1 MDYEDFVKAIREEE
15 EMSKTK
21 SLTRKKMKRSDK
33 LQAEGQKR
41 MVKKNIT
48 REATDFLHRLRSS
61 KRSIAMD
68 AAASVKIRKALAEF
82 KQKISEVWASISCV
96 LLRAS

>member
-1 MDYEDFVKAIREEE
+1 MLDDYEDFVKAFREEE

-41 MVKKNIT
+41 MVKKMVT
-48 REATDFLHRLRSS
+48 REVKDFMSRLRSP
-61 KRSIAMD
+61 KRSIA
-68 AAASVKIRKALAEF
+68 AHPEASVKVRKALAEF
-82 KQKISEVWASISCV
+82 KQKISEV
-96 LLRAS
+96 

>member
-1 MDYEDFVKAIREEE
+1 MLDNYEDFVKAIREEE

-41 MVKKNIT
+41 MVKKMVT
-48 REATDFLHRLRSS
+48 REVKDFMSRLRSP
-61 KRSIAMD
+61 KRSIA
-68 AAASVKIRKALAEF
+68 AHPEASVKLRKAIAEF
-82 KQKISEVWASISCV
+82 NQKISEV
-96 LLRAS
+96 

>member
-1 MDYEDFVKAIREEE
+1 MLDNYEDFVKAIREEE

-41 MVKKNIT
+41 MVKKMVT
-48 REATDFLHRLRSS
+48 REVKDFMSRLRSP
-61 KRSIAMD
+61 KRSIASHPE
-68 AAASVKIRKALAEF
+68 ASVKVRKALAEF
-82 KQKISEVWASISCV
+82 KQKISEV
-96 LLRAS
+96 

>member
-1 MDYEDFVKAIREEE
+1 MLDNYEDFVKAIREEE

-48 REATDFLHRLRSS
+48 REATDFFYRLRSS
-61 KRSIAMD
+61 KRSIASHPE
-68 AAASVKIRKALAEF
+68 ASVKLRKAIAEF
-82 KQKISEVWASISCV
+82 NQKISEV
-96 LLRAS
+96 

>member
-33 LQAEGQKR
+33 LQAEGHKR
-41 MVKKNIT
+41 MVKKMVT
-48 REATDFLHRLRSS
+48 REAKDFMSRLRSP
-61 KRSIAMD
+61 KRSIA
-68 AAASVKIRKALAEF
+68 AHPEASVKLRKAIAEF
-82 KQKISEVWASISCV
+82 KQKISEV
-96 LLRAS
+96 

>member
-1 MDYEDFVKAIREEE
+1 MFDYNEWQKLCQEFKEEEE

-48 REATDFLHRLRSS
+48 REATDFLRRLRGS

-82 KQKISEVWASISCV
+82 KQKISEV
-96 LLRAS
+96 

>member
-41 MVKKNIT
+41 MVKKMVIRET
-48 REATDFLHRLRSS
+48 RDFMSRLRSP
-61 KRSIAMD
+61 KRSIAAHPD
-68 AAASVKIRKALAEF
+68 ASVKLRKAVAEF
-82 KQKISEVWASISCV
+82 RQAISEI
-96 LLRAS
+96 

>member
-41 MVKKNIT
+41 MVKKMVT
-48 REATDFLHRLRSS
+48 REAKDFMSRLRSP
-61 KRSIAMD
+61 KRSIA
-68 AAASVKIRKALAEF
+68 AHPEASVKVRKALAEF
-82 KQKISEVWASISCV
+82 KQKISEV
-96 LLRAS
+96 

>member
-1 MDYEDFVKAIREEE
+1 MFDYNEWQKLCQEFKEEE

-48 REATDFLHRLRSS
+48 REATDFFYRLRSS
-61 KRSIAMD
+61 KRSIASHPE
-68 AAASVKIRKALAEF
+68 ASVKVRKAIAEF
-82 KQKISEVWASISCV
+82 KQKISEV
-96 LLRAS
+96 

>member
-1 MDYEDFVKAIREEE
+1 MFDNYEDFAKAIREEE

-41 MVKKNIT
+41 MVKKMVT
-48 REATDFLHRLRSS
+48 REVKDFMSRLRSP
-61 KRSIAMD
+61 KRSIA
-68 AAASVKIRKALAEF
+68 AHPEASVKVRKALAEF
-82 KQKISEVWASISCV
+82 KQKISEV
-96 LLRAS
+96 

>member
-1 MDYEDFVKAIREEE
+1 MLDYNEWQKLCQEFKEEEEE

-48 REATDFLHRLRSS
+48 REATDFLHRLRGS

-82 KQKISEVWASISCV
+82 KQKISEV
-96 LLRAS
+96 

>member
-33 LQAEGQKR
+33 LQAEGHKR
-41 MVKKNIT
+41 MVKKMVT
-48 REATDFLHRLRSS
+48 REAKDFMSRLRSP
-61 KRSIAMD
+61 KRSIA
-68 AAASVKIRKALAEF
+68 AHPEASVKVRKALAEF
-82 KQKISEVWASISCV
+82 KQKISEV
-96 LLRAS
+96 

>member
-41 MVKKNIT
+41 MVKKMVT
-48 REATDFLHRLRSS
+48 REVKDFMSRLRSP
-61 KRSIAMD
+61 KRSIA
-68 AAASVKIRKALAEF
+68 AHPEASVKVRKALAEF
-82 KQKISEVWASISCV
+82 KQKISEV
-96 LLRAS
+96 

>member
-41 MVKKNIT
+41 MVKKMVT
-48 REATDFLHRLRSS
+48 REAKDFMSRLRSP
-61 KRSIAMD
+61 KRSIA
-68 AAASVKIRKALAEF
+68 AHPEASVKLRKAIAEF
-82 KQKISEVWASISCV
+82 KQKISEV
-96 LLRAS
+96 

>member
-15 EMSKTK
+15 EMSKAK

-48 REATDFLHRLRSS
+48 REATDFSPSVAQLEAQHRHGCCG
-61 KRSIAMD
+61 K
-68 AAASVKIRKALAEF
+68 
-82 KQKISEVWASISCV
+82 C
-96 LLRAS
+96 

>member
-33 LQAEGQKR
+33 LQAEGHKR
-41 MVKKNIT
+41 MVKKMVT
-48 REATDFLHRLRSS
+48 REVKDFMSRLRSP
-61 KRSIAMD
+61 KRSIA
-68 AAASVKIRKALAEF
+68 AHPEASVKVRKALAEF
-82 KQKISEVWASISCV
+82 KQKISEV
-96 LLRAS
+96 

>member
-33 LQAEGQKR
+33 LQAEGHKR
-41 MVKKNIT
+41 MIKKMVT
-48 REATDFLHRLRSS
+48 REAKDFMSRLRSP
-61 KRSIAMD
+61 KRSIA
-68 AAASVKIRKALAEF
+68 AHPEASVKVRKALAEF
-82 KQKISEVWASISCV
+82 KQKISEV
-96 LLRAS
+96 

>member
-1 MDYEDFVKAIREEE
+1 MLDNYEDFVKAIREEE

-41 MVKKNIT
+41 MVKKMVIRET
-48 REATDFLHRLRSS
+48 RDFISRLRSP
-61 KRSIAMD
+61 KRSIA
-68 AAASVKIRKALAEF
+68 AHPEASVKVRKALAEF
-82 KQKISEVWASISCV
+82 KQKISEV
-96 LLRAS
+96 

>member
-1 MDYEDFVKAIREEE
+1 MFDYNEWQKLCQEFKEEEE

-41 MVKKNIT
+41 RVKKNIT
-48 REATDFLHRLRSS
+48 RETTDFLRRLRGS

-82 KQKISEVWASISCV
+82 KQKISEV
-96 LLRAS
+96 